1 MYIEAEYPGDATPN
15 ASGLVTRHPGAA
27 PCAPTI
33 VPARSIVWCLQSNPR
48 SFSMYHRND
57 LSLDGFS
64 TCHSNLTHL
73 ARGEKLYLTISVP
86 PPAKCSWKYI
96 LFNSVLVLVR
106 KNISYPRTRWV
117 AHFFDPLLFQCSAT
131 DVHLERKGDVC
142 WGGGWV
148 GNCAFLG
155 DLC

>member
-1 MYIEAEYPGDATPN
+1 
-15 ASGLVTRHPGAA
+15 
-27 PCAPTI
+27 
-33 VPARSIVWCLQSNPR
+33 
-48 SFSMYHRND
+48 MYHRND

-117 AHFFDPLLFQCSAT
+117 AHFFYPLLFQCSAT
-131 DVHLERKGDVC
+131 DVHLERKGEVC
-142 WGGGWV
+142 WGGEG
-148 GNCAFLG
+148 GK
-155 DLC
+155 LCVPWGPLLVCESLEAKHIVDHTSIASTLVTRRTEVAQSVHTGVLTPNIVWFV